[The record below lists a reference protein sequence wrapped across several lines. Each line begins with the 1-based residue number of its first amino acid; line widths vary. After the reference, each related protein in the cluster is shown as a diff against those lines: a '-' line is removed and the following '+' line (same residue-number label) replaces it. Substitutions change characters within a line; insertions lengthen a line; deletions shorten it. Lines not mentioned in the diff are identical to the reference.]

1 MEHLP
6 GLSCRAEGQ
15 LCEVSLIG
23 CHAVKARMRASF
35 IVELQI
41 AADRSACIA
50 DALIGSQIY
59 LLVFDGAPQPL
70 DEHIVRQ
77 APLPSMLIAM
87 LCLVRTPVKAEPVNC
102 EPDRY

>member
-35 IVELQI
+35 IVQQGL
-41 AADRSACIA
+41 
-50 DALIGSQIY
+50 
-59 LLVFDGAPQPL
+59 
-70 DEHIVRQ
+70 
-77 APLPSMLIAM
+77 
-87 LCLVRTPVKAEPVNC
+87 RTPTEPRFENC
-102 EPDRY
+102 CTRGIRGLLFGLPFTRRSTKLTALFFAVA